1 MKQFYN
7 IVYADYLQRTRSY
20 TFLIILGVSLYFTY
34 LFVPLHE
41 ANYTT
46 LRIGKYIG
54 LNTSAWNGYVTA
66 LMSSVFLT
74 MTGFYLVNSNIKKDV
89 TTGVGM
95 IIAATSIGNFRYLL
109 AKTCSNFLLLLS
121 ITGIIS
127 LMSMA
132 VFVLRGSN
140 YPFILSNF
148 ICPFLLVTLPA
159 LFVIS
164 CIAVVAETFLY
175 RYTILMNIGY
185 YILFI
190 SLLVPQQ
197 SINPMYDLLGIK
209 SVTRAMQELIR
220 QQYHE
225 HEVAVGMG
233 FLIGHKENLKA
244 FRFEG
249 ISWSSAYLISRLVW
263 MSLAMGLVYLSSL
276 VFHRFDFARPF
287 TKLRQLAGQTKMRPG
302 TDALPAMTDIRTLK
316 EIRLSELPPL
326 KNSYRIVPILKTELL
341 MLYRKGPRW
350 LWLINI
356 GGMLALALAPLTI
369 AHQMILPLLWFLQV
383 ARWSDIST
391 KERNAGVHLFSYASY
406 KPLYRVFTAQV
417 LSAIIL
423 SLCLALPM
431 LIRLAIYGH
440 FTAVAAIIL
449 GGVMIVMTAIILGLI
464 SGGKKLFEIL
474 FFMLTYSNMNKVPV
488 LDYFGGVN
496 QGSLYLITMI
506 IITAG
511 LTIIS
516 YAGKKI
522 EISRL

>member
-54 LNTSAWNGYVTA
+54 VNTSAWNGYVSA

-74 MTGFYLVNSNIKKDV
+74 MIGFYLINSNIRKDV

-95 IIAATSIGNFRYLL
+95 IIAATTIGNFRYLL

-121 ITGIIS
+121 ITGTIS

-132 VFVLRGSN
+132 VFLFRGSA
-140 YPFILSNF
+140 YPFF
-148 ICPFLLVTLPA
+148 ISDFIWPFLWVTLPA
-159 LFVIS
+159 LFVVS

-185 YILFI
+185 YLLFI
-190 SLLVPQQ
+190 SFLVPMQH
-197 SINPMYDLLGIK
+197 INPLFDLLGIK
-209 SVTRAMQELIR
+209 SVTQAMQELIR
-220 QQYHE
+220 QQFHE
-225 HEVAVGMG
+225 RDTTISMG

-249 ISWSSAYLISRLVW
+249 ISWSTAYLLSRLVW
-263 MSLAMGLVYLSSL
+263 MSAATVLVYLSSL
-276 VFHRFDFARPF
+276 LFHRFDFAIPF
-287 TKLRQLAGQTKMRPG
+287 TRLRKLAGRMKAAP
-302 TDALPAMTDIRTLK
+302 AAEVLPIEMNMVPVR
-316 EIRLSELPPL
+316 EIKLTELPQVARSYQLMPL
-326 KNSYRIVPILKTELL
+326 LKTELL
-341 MLYRKGPRW
+341 MLYRKGPKW
-350 LWLINI
+350 LWLVNI
-356 GGMLALALAPLTI
+356 GGMAALALTPLVAAQQI
-369 AHQMILPLLWFLQV
+369 VLPVLWFLQV

-391 KERNAGVHLFSYASY
+391 KERNAGIHYFSYASY
-406 KPLYRVFTAQV
+406 KPLGRMFTAQV

-423 SLCLALPM
+423 SLCLAAPL
-431 LIRLAIYGH
+431 LIRLALHTQVMAI
-440 FTAVAAIIL
+440 VSIIL
-449 GGVMIVMTAIILGLI
+449 GGILIVMLAILSGLL
-464 SGGKKLFEIL
+464 SGGKKLFEIV
-474 FFMLTYSNMNKVPV
+474 FFMLTYSNINKVPV
-488 LDYFGGVN
+488 LDYFGGLN
-496 QGSLYLITMI
+496 HGYLYLTSLAV
-506 IITAG
+506 ITAA
-511 LTIIS
+511 LTILS